1 MVDSS
6 NEQKYIVGWG
16 CEIADEWLTRGARNE
31 IHICDSN
38 MNGSYEREA
47 ISRRYPNNEI
57 EILSVSEVMKEFSLL
72 GRADCSLSA
81 QEAHGG
87 IEPAEHSVDPL
98 IANNQA
104 ELERGLEGKYNTN
117 LPLSHIRNTRYTLVN
132 DSDLSLG
139 EVVSSIQSY
148 PSPEFLNSLPFIKKF
163 FPTPL
168 WGEGYFT
175 KTTHENSCN
184 LRHSE
189 AHSPSAKKLQKTR
202 RSARLFEDT
211 FNANENSSSRKNPAY
226 LLHNTSKLKGI
237 YMKNLTETVF
247 SRFTSHFSLPKVAFT
262 LAEVLITLGI
272 IGVVAA
278 LSLPSVITNYQKK
291 QTATQLKVAY
301 QAISEAINRAK
312 LDYGDTLDV
321 PENVYN
327 TVTIYTN
334 NINLSKLYLDP
345 YFTGAHRYSGKKINI
360 KDKSNKGYF
369 IIGYAG
375 SGYGDKNPLCTTKGF
390 CYWVINHGANYYHI
404 IIDINGPKAPNIAGR
419 DVFLFTL
426 NGQYVPGKGTFTID
440 SPKVVNSSGNAN
452 QNECNNDIQS
462 YWNGSSCAALI
473 VNNNWEIPRDY
484 PW

>member
-1 MVDSS
+1 MILEKPSGGGKRHGVRVACLFDDFAARQLRSQAAKFVKDVRTIRRKDDKSETEKVVLVDSS

-202 RSARLFEDT
+202 RSARLFCNFEDT
-211 FNANENSSSRKNPAY
+211 FNANENSFCNPAY
-226 LLHNTSKLKGI
+226 K
-237 YMKNLTETVF
+237 
-247 SRFTSHFSLPKVAFT
+247 
-262 LAEVLITLGI
+262 
-272 IGVVAA
+272 
-278 LSLPSVITNYQKK
+278 
-291 QTATQLKVAY
+291 
-301 QAISEAINRAK
+301 
-312 LDYGDTLDV
+312 
-321 PENVYN
+321 
-327 TVTIYTN
+327 
-334 NINLSKLYLDP
+334 
-345 YFTGAHRYSGKKINI
+345 
-360 KDKSNKGYF
+360 
-369 IIGYAG
+369 
-375 SGYGDKNPLCTTKGF
+375 
-390 CYWVINHGANYYHI
+390 
-404 IIDINGPKAPNIAGR
+404 
-419 DVFLFTL
+419 
-426 NGQYVPGKGTFTID
+426 
-440 SPKVVNSSGNAN
+440 
-452 QNECNNDIQS
+452 
-462 YWNGSSCAALI
+462 
-473 VNNNWEIPRDY
+473 
-484 PW
+484 